1 MKLISMTAKIAVP
14 PAPTYRMPPALPI
27 QTEAKAKAE
36 AEALSRS
43 TITDTAQKA
52 AQTGCFEH
60 QAPRISS

>member
-27 QTEAKAKAE
+27 QTEAE

-60 QAPRISS
+60 QAP